1 MRNEDARDAELGAF
15 VAARSGSLL
24 RYGYLLTGD
33 RARAEDLV
41 QDALV
46 KVYLAWPRI
55 EDTGSLDRYTRQT
68 MTRLHVSWWRR
79 AVNRERPVAIPE
91 LPDEADAAA
100 PLPGAPLEERDEVWR
115 LLATIGPRQ
124 RAVLVLRFYE
134 GLDDAEIADVLG
146 CAVGTVRSQASRGL
160 AHLRDRMAARPS
172 ASTTPAARPTAPG
185 REDPR

>member
-1 MRNEDARDAELGAF
+1 MRDEDARDAELGAF

-68 MTRLHVSWWRR
+68 MTR
-79 AVNRERPVAIPE
+79 PVAIPE

-100 PLPGAPLEERDEVWR
+100 PLPGAPVEERDEVWR

>member
-1 MRNEDARDAELGAF
+1 MRDEDARRRARRLRRRAER
-15 VAARSGSLL
+15 VAAAAR
-24 RYGYLLTGD
+24 YLLTGD

-68 MTRLHVSWWRR
+68 MTRPHVSWWRR

-100 PLPGAPLEERDEVWR
+100 PARGTLEERDEVWR
-115 LLATIGPRQ
+115 LLRHDRAAATG
-124 RAVLVLRFYE
+124 RACSEVLR
-134 GLDDAEIADVLG
+134 G
-146 CAVGTVRSQASRGL
+146 
-160 AHLRDRMAARPS
+160 P
-172 ASTTPAARPTAPG
+172 
-185 REDPR
+185 

>member
-1 MRNEDARDAELGAF
+1 
-15 VAARSGSLL
+15 
-24 RYGYLLTGD
+24 
-33 RARAEDLV
+33 
-41 QDALV
+41 
-46 KVYLAWPRI
+46 
-55 EDTGSLDRYTRQT
+55 

-100 PLPGAPLEERDEVWR
+100 PLPGAPVEERDEVWR

-134 GLDDAEIADVLG
+134 GLDDAEIAEVLG

-160 AHLRDRMAARPS
+160 AHLRDRLAARPS
-172 ASTTPAARPTAPG
+172 ASTTPGRPADRSLGGRTRDDRSRPAPRRHLRAARRRCADRPGAGLAEVVTRAGGARSADAASPAPVW
-185 REDPR
+185 RPPRSSSASA

>member
-1 MRNEDARDAELGAF
+1 MRDEDARDAELGAF

-55 EDTGSLDRYTRQT
+55 ENTGSLDRYTRQT

-100 PLPGAPLEERDEVWR
+100 PLPGAPVEKRDEVWR

-160 AHLRDRMAARPS
+160 AHLRDRLAARPS